1 LILDPRQLEC
11 FIAVAEELNLSRAAA
26 RLHMTQPPLTRRIHQ
41 LEHDLQV
48 ELFRRNAGGM
58 ELTEPGVELLARA
71 YRIVALSN
79 HAAEHTRLAASG
91 GTGTLRVGFFDTAIL
106 GAVPALLRRF
116 TAEVPNVAISLE
128 RVRKSVQVDY
138 LRDNVL
144 HVGFGEN
151 YTAEAG
157 ITMRT
162 VAAEQLHLA
171 FSDREPFLGRTD
183 TSLADLES
191 RPLVLYPRNRPGFAD
206 SVVDMCVQAGFA
218 PTVAVE
224 AEDIISC
231 LAYVSIGAGVAV
243 VPQSATHVRPDDV
256 YFLPMR
262 DAVPARVSCVYLA
275 ANNSPVLARFIS
287 FLDTIG

>member
-79 HAAEHTRLAASG
+79 RAAEHTRLAASG
-91 GTGTLRVGFFDTAIL
+91 GTGTLRVGYYDTAIL
-106 GAVPALLRRF
+106 EAVPALLRRF
-116 TAEVPNVAISLE
+116 TAGVPNVAISLE

-138 LRDNVL
+138 LRDDVL

-151 YTAEAG
+151 YTAETG

-162 VAAEQLHLA
+162 MAAEQLHLA
-171 FSDREPFLGRTD
+171 FTDPEPFLGRAD
-183 TSLADLES
+183 TSLADLEG
-191 RPLVLYPRNRPGFAD
+191 RPLVLYPRSRPGFAD

-224 AEDIISC
+224 AEDIIAC

-275 ANNSPVLARFIS
+275 ANSSPVLARFIG
-287 FLDTIG
+287 FLDAIG